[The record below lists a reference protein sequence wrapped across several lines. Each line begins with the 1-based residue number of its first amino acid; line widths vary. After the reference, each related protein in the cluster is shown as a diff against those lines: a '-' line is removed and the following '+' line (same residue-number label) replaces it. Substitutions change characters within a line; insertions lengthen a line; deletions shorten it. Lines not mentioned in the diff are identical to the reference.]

1 MTSSVQTGLIGFG
14 YAGQTF
20 HAPLIRA
27 AAGLELAAVSSRD
40 AAKVYTRLGTDVRVH
55 ADAAA
60 LIADPAIEL
69 VVIASPNA
77 THYPLAL
84 AALAAGK
91 HVVIDKP
98 FAADASQAAA
108 LVRVADE
115 GGLLLSVFHNRRW
128 DSTTRTAQRLLAAGT
143 LGAIRHAALHFDRFR
158 PQPQA
163 RWKEDA
169 EAGGG
174 LWMDLA
180 PHLLDEA
187 LLYFGMPLAI
197 EADIATLRPSGQA
210 DDLFSAR
217 LRYADGLRVDLA
229 ASMLAAVARPRIALH
244 GLRGSYVKQS
254 LDLQENALKAG
265 QVMDADWGAD
275 AEAGVLAA
283 EVDGAVVT
291 RALPTEPGDYPAYYR
306 AIAAAMRGEAANPV
320 PALQALDVMRLL
332 DAGKQSARQRR
343 EITLS

>member
-1 MTSSVQTGLIGFG
+1 
-14 YAGQTF
+14 
-20 HAPLIRA
+20 
-27 AAGLELAAVSSRD
+27 VSSRD
-40 AAKVYTRLGTDVRVH
+40 AARVRARLGSGVTVH

-60 LIADPAIEL
+60 LIADAAIEL

-84 AALAAGK
+84 QALAAGK

-98 FAADASQAAA
+98 FASDAAEAAA
-108 LVRVADE
+108 LTRLAAQR
-115 GGLLLSVFHNRRW
+115 GLLLSVFHNRRW
-128 DSTTRTAQRLLAAGT
+128 DSTTLSAQRLLAAGT
-143 LGAIRHAALHFDRFR
+143 LGPIRHASLHFDRFR

-169 EAGGG
+169 AAGGG

-197 EADIATLRPSGQA
+197 QADLATLRPHGQA
-210 DDLFSAR
+210 DDLFAAR

-254 LDLQENALKAG
+254 LDLQENDLKAG
-265 QVMDADWGAD
+265 AVPGTAWGLD
-275 AEAGVLAA
+275 AEAGVLAV
-283 EVDGAVVT
+283 EENGVVVT
-291 RALPTEPGDYPAYYR
+291 RALPTEAGAYPAYYR
-306 AIAAAMRGEAANPV
+306 AVAAAMRGTGPNPV
-320 PALQALDVMRLL
+320 PAEQALDVMRLL
-332 DAGKQSARQRR
+332 DAGKRSAAERR
-343 EITLS
+343 EVRLA